1 MDLPHN
7 FPSIHK
13 INSYLPTINHFHGV
27 YIFKEIDV
35 TKLTYTFVAWVFLP
49 SSFCIQPSHYLV
61 LGHFE
66 RILCY
71 YIIA

>member
-7 FPSIHK
+7 FLSIYK

-27 YIFKEIDV
+27 HIFKEIDV

-49 SSFCIQPSHYLV
+49 SSFLFNHHITLF
-61 LGHFE
+61 LGTLKGFCV
-66 RILCY
+66 IT
-71 YIIA
+71 